1 MSNKGND
8 GRTGKTKKDCL
19 ISYNTEKNSALDWNG
34 DVMNEKIMIIEDEP
48 KIADAIAYALKREGY
63 TVEVV
68 YDGEAAMEILPGFCP
83 DAILLDIMLPGM
95 DGYEILK
102 KHPNKSSTGV
112 IMLTAKE
119 DIVDKI
125 LGLELGAD
133 DYMTKPFD
141 MRELLARLKSLLRR
155 MRNRDKKQETADIR
169 LGGVELHLDKRT
181 AFTGGIMLELTP
193 KEYDLLAL
201 LMSNPERVYT
211 REMLLDLVWGIEYI
225 GGTRTVD
232 IHVQR
237 LRKKMGS
244 NFNKTIQTVHGI
256 GYKALGGYGED

>member
-1 MSNKGND
+1 MK
-8 GRTGKTKKDCL
+8 
-19 ISYNTEKNSALDWNG
+19 
-34 DVMNEKIMIIEDEP
+34 EKIMVVEDER
-48 KIADAIAYALKREGY
+48 KIADAICYALKREGY
-63 TVEVV
+63 TVEAV
-68 YDGEAAMEILPGFCP
+68 YDGAQAIKKYQTFSP
-83 DAILLDIMLPGM
+83 DAIILDIMLPGM
-95 DGYEILK
+95 DGFEILK
-102 KHPNKSSTGV
+102 KLPQKEHKGV

-155 MRNRDKKQETADIR
+155 MHTANNKEEIDELI
-169 LGGVELHLDKRT
+169 LGGVVLHTVSRT
-181 AFTGGIMLELTP
+181 AFAGDVSLELTP

-201 LMSNPERVYT
+201 LVSSPGRVYT
-211 REMLLDLVWGIEYI
+211 REQLLDLIWGMDYF

-237 LRKKMGS
+237 LRRKLGNS
-244 NFNKTIQTVHGI
+244 YSDTIQTVHGI
-256 GYKALGGYGED
+256 GYKSIGGSGEN

>member
-1 MSNKGND
+1 MK
-8 GRTGKTKKDCL
+8 
-19 ISYNTEKNSALDWNG
+19 
-34 DVMNEKIMIIEDEP
+34 EKIMVIEDEQ

-68 YDGEAAMEILPGFCP
+68 YRGDEAVNKMQEFNP
-83 DAILLDIMLPGM
+83 DAIILDVMLPGM

-102 KHPNKSSTGV
+102 KLKDTDHIGV

-119 DIVDKI
+119 DIVNKI

-141 MRELLARLKSLLRR
+141 MRELLARLKSLIRR
-155 MRNRDKKQETADIR
+155 MQKIESKQERAEITLRGI
-169 LGGVELHLDKRT
+169 ELNVSHRT
-181 AFTGGIMLELTP
+181 AHAGGTMLELTP
-193 KEYDLLAL
+193 KEYDLLKL
-201 LMSNPERVYT
+201 LVASPDRVFT
-211 REMLLDLVWGIEYI
+211 REQLLDLVWGMDYF

-237 LRKKMGS
+237 LRKKLGS
-244 NFNKTIQTVHGI
+244 SYSDIIQTVHGM
-256 GYKALGGYGED
+256 GYKAIGGYSEN

>member
-1 MSNKGND
+1 MK
-8 GRTGKTKKDCL
+8 
-19 ISYNTEKNSALDWNG
+19 
-34 DVMNEKIMIIEDEP
+34 EKIMVIEDEH

-68 YDGEAAMEILPGFCP
+68 YHGDEAIKRLKEFGPEAIIL
-83 DAILLDIMLPGM
+83 DVMLPGM

-102 KHPNKSSTGV
+102 KLQGAGRIGV

-119 DIVDKI
+119 DIVNKI

-155 MRNRDKKQETADIR
+155 MQKAEGKEDKAEINLR
-169 LGGVELHLDKRT
+169 GIELQVSHRT
-181 AFTGGIMLELTP
+181 AYAGDTLLDLTP
-193 KEYDLLAL
+193 KEYDLLKL
-201 LMSNPERVYT
+201 LVSSPDRVYT
-211 REMLLDLVWGIEYI
+211 REQLLDFVWGMEYY

-232 IHVQR
+232 IHIQR
-237 LRKKMGS
+237 LRKKLGTDYS
-244 NFNKTIQTVHGI
+244 EIIQTVHGI
-256 GYKALGGYGED
+256 GYKALGGYSENQH